1 MQNNCSPDSQAPN
14 GVIATTGFAM
24 HALKDLF
31 TTDVGLM
38 SVAGIAFMLGMGV
51 FFVRYFLRHIREDAE
66 AAAAASK
73 R

>member
-1 MQNNCSPDSQAPN
+1 
-14 GVIATTGFAM
+14 M

-31 TTDVGLM
+31 TSDVGLM

-51 FFVRYFLRHIREDAE
+51 FFIRYFLKHIQEDADK
-66 AAAAASK
+66 AAAASSK